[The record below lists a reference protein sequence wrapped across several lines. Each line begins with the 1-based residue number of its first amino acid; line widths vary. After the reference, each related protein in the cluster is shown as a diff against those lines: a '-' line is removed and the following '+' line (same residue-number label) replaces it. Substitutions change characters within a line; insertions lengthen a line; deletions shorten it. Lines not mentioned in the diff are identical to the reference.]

1 MQENLNLVQKLAK
14 IRAMSD
20 AVVKSKRGYNYS
32 YEDITEILANVTS
45 GMKRYGVTLIPTII
59 PGTSEVSQNVVR
71 KTKVDKAGKP
81 YESVTTEM
89 LYSADMLFRW
99 INDENPNETIE
110 VPWFVTGSQEDPSQA
125 FGSGLTYCTRYFLTS
140 YFQIARAD
148 SDVDA
153 YPVVSNWYIGR
164 HQSRIQTEYRE
175 VLEQT
180 DCAEIESI
188 RKRAV
193 AYNNTITP
201 GAAEEAYSQASI
213 RLAAEDYV
221 NQLNVSGSGI
231 MGYVEIP
238 KIGADLPIYHGTGGD
253 SLDRGTGHLLGS
265 SLPVGGGSTHTIIT
279 GHSGM
284 ASQKMFTDLEQL
296 REGDIFYLHV
306 LDETLAYEVRAIHTV
321 LPHDTTYLGIEP
333 GEDLCTLVT
342 CTPTGVNTHRL
353 LVQGSRIP
361 YVPTEE
367 TEASAVPHEE
377 NTDSHWEKQYWLG
390 VRLGLAA
397 MVFLTL
403 VAGAV
408 LYIRRNRGRAVHR
421 KGGRYVR
428 K

>member
-1 MQENLNLVQKLAK
+1 M
-14 IRAMSD
+14 
-20 AVVKSKRGYNYS
+20 KRGRWQ
-32 YEDITEILANVTS
+32 ILLAAV
-45 GMKRYGVTLIPTII
+45 
-59 PGTSEVSQNVVR
+59 
-71 KTKVDKAGKP
+71 
-81 YESVTTEM
+81 
-89 LYSADMLFRW
+89 LFLL
-99 INDENPNETIE
+99 
-110 VPWFVTGSQEDPSQA
+110 A
-125 FGSGLTYCTRYFLTS
+125 LGLTL
-140 YFQIARAD
+140 
-148 SDVDA
+148 

-164 HQSRIQTEYRE
+164 HQSRIQTEYQE
-175 VLEQT
+175 MLEQT
-180 DCAEIESI
+180 DSAEIESI

-193 AYNNTITP
+193 AYNKAITP
-201 GAAEEAYSQASI
+201 GAAAEAYSQAAI
-213 RLAAEDYV
+213 RTASENYV

-238 KIGADLPIYHGTGGD
+238 KIDVYLPIYHGTGAD

-265 SLPVGGGSTHTIIT
+265 SLPVGGESTHTIIT

-306 LDETLAYEVRAIHTV
+306 LDETLAYEVREIHTV

-353 LVQGSRIP
+353 LVRGSRIP
-361 YVPTEE
+361 YVPAEE
-367 TEASAVPHEE
+367 TEASAVLHEE
-377 NTDSHWEKQYWLG
+377 NTDSRWEKQYWLG

-397 MVFLTL
+397 MAVVVLLLSVYLL
-403 VAGAV
+403 VRKKKTV
-408 LYIRRNRGRAVHR
+408 KK